1 MRIRLLSTM
10 AGPGGVYPPGTVRD
24 LPRADALDLIE
35 GGYAEQIDDAETAAT
50 PSTETAAVAP
60 VEMRGKGR
68 RR

>member
-35 GGYAEQIDDAETAAT
+35 GGYAEQVDDV
-50 PSTETAAVAP
+50 ETAAVTP
-60 VEMRGKGR
+60 VETRAKGR